1 MNSKKAATKYCYN
14 FDLIDWNVWIWKR
27 LDMVASSILKNK
39 QSARNSRSKFRN
51 KIVLFEQI
59 LISTHTFNVWMREKE
74 KQKWKRNTYYIN
86 KKNRLKWMAKCDIN
100 KISNS
105 LLYFSNFCFILFL
118 LDVSLHIHQFSFFM
132 NIVIFLSFC
141 WNWATEEWC
150 LKTVKE
156 VHNIIINNYM
166 IIL

>member
-1 MNSKKAATKYCYN
+1 M
-14 FDLIDWNVWIWKR
+14 IDWNVWIWKR

-39 QSARNSRSKFRN
+39 QSARHRSKFRN
-51 KIVLFEQI
+51 KIVLFEQN
-59 LISTHTFNVWMREKE
+59 LISTHRSNVWMREKKKRKMKE
-74 KQKWKRNTYYIN
+74 KHLLHKWKNQ
-86 KKNRLKWMAKCDIN
+86 LKWMAECYISRS
-100 KISNS
+100 SNS
-105 LLYFSNFCFILFL
+105 LLYFCFNLFL
-118 LDVSLHIHQFSFFM
+118 FDVSLDIHQFSFFI
-132 NIVIFLSFC
+132 NISIFLSFC